1 LTIGLFFNNIKGKK
15 TGTKMTD
22 KKIALISDFDGTITK
37 EDFFNMA
44 VDKLLSPEALKP
56 WHDYVSG
63 KITHID
69 ALTGIFSQIRLSQ
82 DELDKFIDTIHIDKH
97 FYDVMDFC
105 AKHKIPVY
113 ICSAGTKYYIE
124 KKIGGEIK
132 KYGIKLVSNDAVYSP
147 EKGLRLISPD
157 KNDPFYDENTG
168 ISKEALVEKLNK
180 EGYFTVYAGD
190 GRPDLLPSKKAK
202 TVFAKS
208 ILLDMC
214 RKENIKTEKFE
225 NFKDILTYLRRFYDA
240 G

>member
-1 LTIGLFFNNIKGKK
+1 MKN
-15 TGTKMTD
+15 

-44 VDKLLSPEALKP
+44 VERLLSPEALKP

-63 KITHID
+63 KTTHID

-82 DELDKFIDTIHIDKH
+82 DELDKFIDTIHIDKY

-105 AKHKIPVY
+105 VKNKIPVY

-124 KKIGGEIK
+124 KKIGKEIK
-132 KYGIKLVSNDAVYSP
+132 KYAIQVVSNDGVYSP

-157 KNDPFYDENTG
+157 KHDPFYDPNTG
-168 ISKEALVEKLNK
+168 ISKEALVKKLNG
-180 EGYFTVYAGD
+180 EGYFTIYAGD
-190 GRPDLLPSKKAK
+190 GRPDLLPAKKSNV
-202 TVFAKS
+202 VFAKS

-214 RKENIKTEKFE
+214 KKENIKTEKFE
-225 NFKDILTYLRRFYDA
+225 SFKDILEYIRRLYVAD
-240 G
+240 

>member
-1 LTIGLFFNNIKGKK
+1 
-15 TGTKMTD
+15 MTD

-44 VDKLLSPEALKP
+44 VEQLLSPEALKP

-63 KITHID
+63 KTTHID

-82 DELDKFIDTIHIDKH
+82 HELDKFIDTIHIDKY

-105 AKHKIPVY
+105 LEYKIPVY

-124 KKIGGEIK
+124 KKIGKEIK
-132 KYGIKLVSNDAVYSP
+132 KYEIQVVSNEGTYSQ
-147 EKGLRLISPD
+147 EKGLHLISPD
-157 KNDPFYDENTG
+157 KNDPFYDPNTG
-168 ISKEALVEKLNK
+168 ISKEALIKKLK
-180 EGYFTVYAGD
+180 TEGYFTIYAGD
-190 GRPDLLPSKKAK
+190 GRPDFLPSKIAD

-214 RKENIKTEKFE
+214 KQANIKTEKFE
-225 NFKDILTYLRRFYDA
+225 NFKDILDYLRRFYDA